1 MLWLLSLGAMLPTQ
15 GPQGDTAPSRLTWRG
30 ARQPVRTGHSEGR
43 REHHLL
49 SIALGWPASP
59 TAGRVGWLEPRNC
72 LAPALPD
79 LCSVMPLPPC
89 WEGDLRPSDREEAAG
104 LACHTNPPVNGGPL
118 AAWLG
123 APAPCQELW
132 GLWDIPVWRQYID
145 DATQLGDPG
154 PFTVPALESCWQP
167 PEASRTG
174 LLPSCKALCPG
185 CPPLAH
191 WFPST
196 I

>member
-1 MLWLLSLGAMLPTQ
+1 MTQHLQGWPGGEPGSQLGRAILRAVASTIFCLLLWAGQ
-15 GPQGDTAPSRLTWRG
+15 Q
-30 ARQPVRTGHSEGR
+30 ARQQ
-43 REHHLL
+43 
-49 SIALGWPASP
+49 
-59 TAGRVGWLEPRNC
+59 GRVGWLEPRNC

-79 LCSVMPLPPC
+79 LSSIMPLPPC
-89 WEGDLRPSDREEAAG
+89 REGDLRPSDREEAEG
-104 LACHTNPPVNGGPL
+104 LACHTNPPVDGGTL

-174 LLPSCKALCPG
+174 LLPSCKALRPG